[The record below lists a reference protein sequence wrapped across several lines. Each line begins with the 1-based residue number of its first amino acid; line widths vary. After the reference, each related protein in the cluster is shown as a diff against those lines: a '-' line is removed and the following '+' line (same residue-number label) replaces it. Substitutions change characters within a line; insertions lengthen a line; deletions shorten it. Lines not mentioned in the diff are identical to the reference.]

1 MCCFIELGLQIS
13 RKVYLLHTISL
24 LESTENDNDVVM
36 CSIITTFGSSLPPVV
51 CRRDQA
57 LFRDRPFHLKGGGG
71 GWGYGF
77 LLRSEKKF
85 RTTRTRVRIIIFFVT
100 QSANFFSRI

>member
-57 LFRDRPFHLKGGGG
+57 LFRDRPFHLKGGL
-71 GWGYGF
+71 WF
-77 LLRSEKKF
+77 FASFRKKISDN
-85 RTTRTRVRIIIFFVT
+85 TYK
-100 QSANFFSRI
+100 S

>member
-57 LFRDRPFHLKGGGG
+57 LFRDRPFHLKGGGL
-71 GWGYGF
+71 WF
-77 LLRSEKKF
+77 FASFRKKISDN
-85 RTTRTRVRIIIFFVT
+85 TYK
-100 QSANFFSRI
+100 S